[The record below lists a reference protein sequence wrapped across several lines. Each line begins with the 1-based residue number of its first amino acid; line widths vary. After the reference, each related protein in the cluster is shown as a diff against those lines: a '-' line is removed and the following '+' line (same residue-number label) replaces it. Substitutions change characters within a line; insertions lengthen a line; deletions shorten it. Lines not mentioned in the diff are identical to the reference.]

1 MKYLILVGLS
11 VLLSACSSM
20 NYIETDKY
28 EDLVTDRCLSKIES
42 PTKQQ
47 KSQCSMKSSS
57 KVNFAYRMY
66 EVRAKQDYSDCVK
79 ENDKKERQD
88 ACFKEKQNQY
98 YHNYFN
104 VK

>member
-1 MKYLILVGLS
+1 M
-11 VLLSACSSM
+11 LLSACSSM

-28 EDLVTDRCLSKIES
+28 ESLVTQRCLSKIET

-47 KSQCSMKSSS
+47 KAKCSMKSSS
-57 KVNFAYRMY
+57 TVNFAYRMY

-79 ENDKKERQD
+79 ENDKKESQD

-98 YHNYFN
+98 YDKYF
-104 VK
+104 KIEK